1 MSCQSQTTGGRRR
14 SRKMRGG
21 NGYGVG
27 SPISVGA
34 LEYVPNMTSVPN
46 GAAYKPTGGR
56 RRRRGGR
63 MDAVGTGDFVT
74 GDGQLLVSQSEAQGN
89 DQWSPAD
96 ESFRVLEGA
105 APGMYKIDYA
115 NPMRPAMNDNQE
127 PLGLLPNA
135 PRVNAPSAPPAEGGR
150 RRRRSRRRG
159 GAEPIYAP
167 DGGKLML
174 QSECGSRPELW
185 VREHAG
191 YPSLPTNES
200 ELIVDPMRDGRPLG
214 QCDRATPASAPGAPG
229 EGPVGYILV
238 GSKGNHKGGRRTRR
252 KSKGR
257 RRRSMR
263 GGGSVAGVG
272 YGFAGAGSRGLAD
285 PTPYPSNLPV
295 GGDFAIP
302 TGTR

>member
-1 MSCQSQTTGGRRR
+1 MSCQSQTTGGRR

-27 SPISVGA
+27 SPIAVGA

-46 GAAYKPTGGR
+46 GAPYKPAGG
-56 RRRRGGR
+56 
-63 MDAVGTGDFVT
+63 
-74 GDGQLLVSQSEAQGN
+74 
-89 DQWSPAD
+89 
-96 ESFRVLEGA
+96 
-105 APGMYKIDYA
+105 
-115 NPMRPAMNDNQE
+115 
-127 PLGLLPNA
+127 
-135 PRVNAPSAPPAEGGR
+135 

-159 GAEPIYAP
+159 GAVTPPVKGDYVDDMGRKLVPQKECSEGGNWNVAP
-167 DGGKLML
+167 AGRLLIKD
-174 QSECGSRPELW
+174 PLW
-185 VREHAG
+185 G
-191 YPSLPTNES
+191 LIPYGIKNPNPTNKSGE
-200 ELIVDPMRDGRPLG
+200 PLG
-214 QCDRATPASAPGAPG
+214 VCDGTPPNPLLGQQKFGA
-229 EGPVGYILV
+229 
-238 GSKGNHKGGRRTRR
+238 RRTRR